1 MHKTST
7 DLENSPAILWK
18 IKTILSVTEKVKTC
32 LELQSYK
39 EEILLNCSPSFRNIL
54 FFVVWFGLFLR
65 VFGVVCF
72 CWFVSLFLLPLWI
85 SSLMGKQLD
94 DFLIQDKQKGKWDYP
109 DTETISPAQA
119 HVCTNSIFQI
129 YFNFDLKTPGWHT
142 GSLSS
147 WKCRSAALATHKFC
161 S

>member
-65 VFGVVCF
+65 VFGVGC
-72 CWFVSLFLLPLWI
+72 LFLLVCFSVFVTP
-85 SSLMGKQLD
+85 M
-94 DFLIQDKQKGKWDYP
+94 DFKSDG
-109 DTETISPAQA
+109 E
-119 HVCTNSIFQI
+119 
-129 YFNFDLKTPGWHT
+129 
-142 GSLSS
+142 
-147 WKCRSAALATHKFC
+147 AAR
-161 S
+161 